1 MPKYAVIY
9 WKSLEKNNIT
19 IKQFDDEQEMVEFV
33 ESKRMGGY
41 AILIGEENYLNT
53 KGEKTY
59 KIRPTA
65 AAYHF
70 FKRIYAYVGIFLVII
85 IFLIILLWKYDLS

>member
-19 IKQFDDEQEMVEFV
+19 TKQFDDEQEMVEFV

-41 AILIGEENYLNT
+41 AILIGEENYLNA

-59 KIRPTA
+59 KIRPT